1 VTTLTSSRRRF
12 VMGCSAAIAAMAG
25 ARVGSL
31 AFADARAASGAD
43 ETLVVLFLRG
53 AWDAL
58 NVVPPIAGP
67 DRGLYE
73 EARPRIA
80 IPTSGA
86 YGALPL
92 GAQFGLHPAL
102 APLMDLY
109 KAGHL
114 AVVHAVGMNDDTRS
128 HFDAQQFMEAGTPG
142 LRATTSGWITR
153 HLRALGHGSVLLP
166 AVGTGGY
173 VPMSLGDDPV
183 AVAMTTPPAFTLPG
197 DSSLA
202 PLIHR
207 VYHGDTWLHQAGQ
220 RALRGVDTVQR
231 LGLKQYVP
239 AKGVKYPDGDFGV
252 ALTTIAQLLKADVA
266 LRVAT
271 VDVGGWDT
279 HEYQGDGGQGYLS
292 DQLTPLAQG
301 LAAFFTDL
309 DKANLSGRVTVIT
322 MSEFGRRLDQNA
334 SGGTDHGHGSVML
347 ALGRGSVNG
356 GTVYG
361 RWPGLRN
368 DQLYDGADLAVT
380 TDYRQVLGEILGQR
394 LGNTRLDTVFPG
406 FTMGKPLGIV
416 RPRA

>member
-58 NVVPPIAGP
+58 NVVPPIAGA
-67 DRGLYE
+67 DRGYYE
-73 EARPRIA
+73 AARPRIA
-80 IPTSGA
+80 IPTSGK

-114 AVVHAVGMNDDTRS
+114 AVVHAVGMNNDTRS

-142 LRATTSGWITR
+142 QRTTTSGWITR

-173 VPMSLGDDPV
+173 VPMSLGDDPD

-197 DSSLA
+197 DGSLA

-231 LGLKQYVP
+231 LGFKQYVP

-252 ALTTIAQLLKADVA
+252 ALTTIAQLLKADMA

-292 DQLTPLAQG
+292 DQLASLAQG
-301 LAAFFTDL
+301 LAAFYADL
-309 DKANLSGRVTVIT
+309 DAAHLAERVTVIT

-347 ALGRGSVNG
+347 ALGGGSVNG
-356 GTVYG
+356 GKVYG

-406 FTMGKPLGIV
+406 FAPGKPLGIV